1 MFFAPPAVAL
11 REETYQAALALCRE
25 RFGYGI
31 SAQSYALRAKIL
43 EAQRLID
50 DGVSLLEA
58 HPEVSFAALKGAPLD
73 HAKKTWNGQMER
85 RRLLAEA
92 RIVIPDILPAS
103 VAGAPPDDVL
113 DAAVLAWTARRVHSC
128 DARSLPDQSSPSP
141 GHTIWY

>member
-1 MFFAPPAVAL
+1 M
-11 REETYQAALALCRE
+11 
-25 RFGYGI
+25 
-31 SAQSYALRAKIL
+31 
-43 EAQRLID
+43 
-50 DGVSLLEA
+50 
-58 HPEVSFAALKGAPLD
+58 SFAALKGAPLD